1 MKLDP
6 LLALPF
12 LLINV
17 YIAFLNTLLLDAIL
31 IPKPRPSAG
40 LRRLLL
46 LFLCAGALLSGLFL
60 HHTVILRALVG
71 LLFLALSTGLL
82 FQSSFPH
89 RLLAAAS
96 FLALVTAAELASAA
110 VVSLYY
116 GQHAHVIASDPGKFV
131 HILPVYLCS
140 YTVFFGIPTF
150 CVWRRPL
157 HKKYTR
163 STLLQA
169 LILPLS
175 QTLLLAAFLY
185 LLYLGDPPYADRPMD
200 GWLSIAVLALCV
212 VTDILFLRA
221 VDGFVAKRQL
231 DEQRK
236 LQKQH
241 YLSLM
246 EQQKSLRN
254 WKHDMVNHLLTL
266 SLLAE
271 EDTGKAKTY
280 LHALTEQIQ
289 RVQPV
294 GYCENQIADAVLSCK
309 AAEAAAR
316 QVRFSVEALLSES
329 VAIDDLD
336 LMSLLSNLIDNG
348 LDAAALGTD
357 PFVDVH
363 LREQAGTV
371 TLRVRNALA
380 PHTVPDLTRTSKPDN
395 RAHGLGL
402 HIIRGICKK
411 YHGTFSSQQ
420 QGDVFEIRVLLLPAK
435 D

>member
-1 MKLDP
+1 MNPEP
-6 LLALPF
+6 LLSPPF
-12 LLINV
+12 LLING
-17 YIAFLNTLLLDAIL
+17 YIAFLNMMLLDAIL
-31 IPKPRPSAG
+31 TPKSRLSAW

-46 LFLCAGALLSGLFL
+46 FFLCVGALLF
-60 HHTVILRALVG
+60 G
-71 LLFLALSTGLL
+71 LLLRHAMMLKVFAAILVLALGTGLL

-110 VVSLYY
+110 VVSLCYA
-116 GQHAHVIASDPGKFV
+116 QTAPVIASTPGGFL
-131 HILPVYLCS
+131 HILPIYLCF

-150 CVWRRPL
+150 CAWRRPL
-157 HKKYTR
+157 HKKYSR

-185 LLYLGDPPYADRPMD
+185 LLYLGDPSYADSPIE
-200 GWLSIAVLALCV
+200 GWLSIAVLALCI

-246 EQQKSLRN
+246 EQQKNLRN

-271 EDTGKAKTY
+271 EDAQKAKAY
-280 LHALTEQIQ
+280 LHALTEQVQ
-289 RVQPV
+289 QVQPA

-420 QGDVFEIRVLLLPAK
+420 QGDVFEIRILLLPAK